1 MLDQMKENN
10 LKKNL
15 AENLIRLRS
24 ERGLTQESLVSE
36 LNKMEVDISRTALAS
51 YENQRSFPR
60 LDVMYSI
67 SNYFDTDISSMLEE
81 YGSIGNVLGRN
92 AVARLDLDDLLSD
105 YSTVL
110 VHFKMYRNMYFNLA
124 EKIMHESDSEEERKK
139 WLKNVTAIYAQE
151 QMKEKELQNDIK
163 DKLDPLEAQVFMKIQ
178 DGVSVQEL
186 AKELALNPSQ
196 VTEAFIHAKDKIFDL
211 LLT

>member
-1 MLDQMKENN
+1 MKENN

-24 ERGLTQESLVSE
+24 ARGLTQESLVSE

-67 SNYFDTDISSMLEE
+67 SNYFDIDMSSMLEE

-92 AVARLDLDDLLSD
+92 AVAKLNLGDLLSD

-110 VHFKMYRNMYFNLA
+110 MYFKMYRNMYFNLA
-124 EKIMHESDSEEERKK
+124 EKTMNEAGSEEERKK

-151 QMKEKELQNDIK
+151 QLKEKELQQDIK
-163 DKLDPLEAQVFMKIQ
+163 EKLDPLEAQVFLKIQ
-178 DGVSVQEL
+178 EGVSVQEL
-186 AKELALNPSQ
+186 AKELALSPSQ

>member
-36 LNKMEVDISRTALAS
+36 LNKMEVEISRTALAS

-67 SNYFDTDISSMLEE
+67 STYFDTDITSMLEE
-81 YGSIGNVLGRN
+81 YGSIGNVLGCN
-92 AVARLDLDDLLSD
+92 AVARLNLDDLLSD

-110 VHFKMYRNMYFNLA
+110 IHFKMYRNMYFNLA
-124 EKIMHESDSEEERKK
+124 EKIMQEAGSEEERKK

>member
-15 AENLIRLRS
+15 ADNLVRLRS

-36 LNKMEVDISRTALAS
+36 LNKMGVDISRTALAS

-67 SNYFDTDISSMLEE
+67 SSFLDTDVTSMLEE
-81 YGSIGNVLGRN
+81 NGSIGNVLGRN
-92 AVARLDLDDLLSD
+92 AVARLNLDDLLSD

-110 VHFKMYRNMYFNLA
+110 IHFKMYRNMYFSLA
-124 EKIMHESDSEEERKK
+124 EKIMNEAGSEEERKK

-178 DGVSVQEL
+178 SGVSVQEL